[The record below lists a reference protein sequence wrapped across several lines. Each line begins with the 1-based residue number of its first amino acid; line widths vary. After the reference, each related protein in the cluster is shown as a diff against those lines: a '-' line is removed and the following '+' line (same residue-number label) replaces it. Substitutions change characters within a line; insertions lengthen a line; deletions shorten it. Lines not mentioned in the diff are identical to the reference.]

1 MACLDEEC
9 AISALSVMITNASSD
24 PCFRLS
30 RDIAINKKFNVEIFV
45 NVCVVNRIVFYY
57 SVIQRQKKLAVLFH
71 LVATSIISLIYLT
84 AITIIIVSI
93 KAVMTASDNVF
104 FSVEQKET
112 KRPLSSLTDNDGS

>member
-1 MACLDEEC
+1 MACSDEEC
-9 AISALSVMITNASSD
+9 AISALLVMITNASSD

-30 RDIAINKKFNVEIFV
+30 RDIAINKIFNVEIFV

-71 LVATSIISLIYLT
+71 SVATPIIFLIYLT